1 MKSKKISDI
10 VTITLNYNNKDLTFD
25 IKRFNKLSKVKEKA
39 FQLFYPIKSDIILKY
54 NNKDLYDL
62 LEQSIGLI
70 FENKKKLKFKIEPQ
84 IGTQRLIKKLIN
96 RSNNNIFYRN
106 QEISKQTLSAEKYN
120 SLNTEATNRIKYNR
134 KLPPIK
140 NNITSNYFDNKFEIN
155 IFTYKIC
162 KNCMRKKTNNFCRK
176 CDAFICSNCSYKR
189 HKNHLIFGINL
200 DDEDI
205 NIDNYKNELMNNY
218 SSTINDLDNLE
229 TIKKKELKEDEWKAK
244 YNKAINTLAQIVQKN
259 LSKFKEEENNEEEN
273 KENDNEEFK
282 KNLKKE
288 KNNIN
293 NIVIS
298 INKDPFKLFKEIN
311 EKEKL
316 VQKMIKKNNKE
327 NNKID
332 EIFDQIE
339 NEIDDIIYNL
349 EEDIFSKIN

>member
-1 MKSKKISDI
+1 MNFLKSKKISDM
-10 VTITLNYNNKDLTFD
+10 VTITLNYNNKDLSFT

-54 NNKDLYDL
+54 NNKDLSDL

-70 FENKKKLKFKIEPQ
+70 FENKTKLKIKIEPQ

-96 RSNNNIFYRN
+96 KSNINIFYRN
-106 QEISKQTLSAEKYN
+106 QEISKQALSAEKYN
-120 SLNTEATNRIKYNR
+120 SLNTETTNRIKYNR

-140 NNITSNYFDNKFEIN
+140 NNITSNYFDNKYEIN

-162 KNCMRKKTNNFCRK
+162 KDCMRKKSNTFCRK
-176 CDAFICSNCSYKR
+176 CNAFICSNCSNKR
-189 HKNHLIFGINL
+189 HKSHLILGINH
-200 DDEDI
+200 DDESI
-205 NIDNYKNELMNNY
+205 NIENYKNEIMNTF
-218 SSTINDLDNLE
+218 SSTINDLNNLE
-229 TIKKKELKEDEWKAK
+229 TIEKEELNEDEWKTK
-244 YNKAINTLAQIVQKN
+244 YNKVINTLVQIVQKN
-259 LSKFKEEENNEEEN
+259 LDKFKEDENNEEEN
-273 KENDNEEFK
+273 NSKEFK
-282 KNLKKE
+282 TILKEE

-311 EKEKL
+311 EKEKSVL
-316 VQKMIKKNNKE
+316 KMIKKNNKE

-332 EIFDQIE
+332 EMFDKIE
-339 NEIDDIIYNL
+339 NEFDDIIYNL